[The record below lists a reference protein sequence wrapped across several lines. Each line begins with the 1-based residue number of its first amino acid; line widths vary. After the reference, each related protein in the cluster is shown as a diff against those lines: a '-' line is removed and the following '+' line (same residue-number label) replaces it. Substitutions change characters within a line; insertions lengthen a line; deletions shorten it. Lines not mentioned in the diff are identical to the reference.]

1 MLEGNK
7 TIGLSSAQVE
17 KRIKEGLVNGN
28 FSVKTKSIKQIIG
41 GNIFT
46 LFNCLNL
53 TLAICVILVGSYKNV
68 MFMGVVFWNIVIGV
82 VQEIRSKRVIDRL
95 SLLSAPHAKVI
106 RDNVECDVTL
116 EEIVLDDVMVIR
128 NGNEICADA
137 VILEGECQVNESLL
151 TGEAEP
157 IYK

>member
-1 MLEGNK
+1 
-7 TIGLSSAQVE
+7 
-17 KRIKEGLVNGN
+17 
-28 FSVKTKSIKQIIG
+28 
-41 GNIFT
+41 
-46 LFNCLNL
+46 
-53 TLAICVILVGSYKNV
+53 

-82 VQEIRSKRVIDRL
+82 IQEIRSKRVIDRL

-106 RDNVECDVTL
+106 RDNVECDIPL

-157 IYK
+157 IYKKVRLERNTLEGKLSKKSWENLQ